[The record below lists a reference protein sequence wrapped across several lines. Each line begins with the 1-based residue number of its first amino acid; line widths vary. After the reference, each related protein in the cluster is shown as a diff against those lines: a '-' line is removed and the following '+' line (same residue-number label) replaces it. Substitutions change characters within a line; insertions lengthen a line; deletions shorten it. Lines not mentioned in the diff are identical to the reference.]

1 MISLCNTTVQTMP
14 TYSKKVTDMILYAV
28 AKEIAK
34 KLLSSEADEY
44 QKAGILMNRRKN
56 ARTTKRKKMLPA
68 KSVSC

>member
-56 ARTTKRKKMLPA
+56 ARTNKRKKMLSA
-68 KSVSC
+68 

>member
-1 MISLCNTTVQTMP
+1 MISLCNTTVQTIP

-68 KSVSC
+68 